1 MIKKKAVAGGIV
13 ALAAVL
19 GGGGIFA
26 WTRRTADTETLAD
39 NQKYVYAYVTSIEGN
54 ELTYMEVDESVVEAY
69 LASSTEDTENTEK
82 GGDGSG
88 APGGSDGSGAPG
100 DGSGA
105 PGRMSQGTS
114 GTNDSTE
121 MSDGMTQEENGDM
134 PGDATSD
141 GTGSNG
147 GGAPGGNGGMS
158 GKSVT
163 TLIPVSTVVHTT
175 AGTETTFQRLA
186 AGDLLKLL
194 ILRSRKLQFR
204 EASRRRKKLKSRA
217 CCRKKYRIFNGHAGF
232 CFCPDI
238 FQILKIGSCRKLSPC
253 NLGFLHRLREGM
265 PDLSQYI
272 FRHLFF

>member
-54 ELTYMEVDESVVEAY
+54 ELTYVEVDESVVEAY
-69 LASSTEDTENTEK
+69 LASSTENTENAEK

-88 APGGSDGSGAPG
+88 APGGSDGSGAPGGSDAAGAPGDGLGAPGDGSGAPGDSTEASG

-147 GGAPGGNGGMS
+147 EEAPGGNGGMS
-158 GKSVT
+158 GESVT

-194 ILRSRKLQFR
+194 IVTSEDGEEVIIEIWMQ
-204 EASRRRKKLKSRA
+204 
-217 CCRKKYRIFNGHAGF
+217 
-232 CFCPDI
+232 
-238 FQILKIGSCRKLSPC
+238 
-253 NLGFLHRLREGM
+253 
-265 PDLSQYI
+265 
-272 FRHLFF
+272 

>member
-26 WTRRTADTETLAD
+26 WTRRIEDTETLAD

-54 ELTYMEVDESVVEAY
+54 ELTYVEVDESVVEAY
-69 LASSTEDTENTEK
+69 LASSTENTENAEK
-82 GGDGSG
+82 GGDGSGAPGGSDGSGAPGGSDTAGAPEDGSG

-194 ILRSRKLQFR
+194 IVTSEDGEEVIVEIWMQ
-204 EASRRRKKLKSRA
+204 
-217 CCRKKYRIFNGHAGF
+217 
-232 CFCPDI
+232 
-238 FQILKIGSCRKLSPC
+238 
-253 NLGFLHRLREGM
+253 
-265 PDLSQYI
+265 
-272 FRHLFF
+272 

>member
-105 PGRMSQGTS
+105 PGDGSGAPGDSTEAPGDGSGAPGRMSQGTS
-114 GTNDSTE
+114 GTDANTE
-121 MSDGMTQEENGDM
+121 TSDGQPQGENGGM
-134 PGDATSD
+134 PGDTALD
-141 GTGSNG
+141 GTEKNG
-147 GGAPGGNGGMS
+147 EEAPGGNGGMS
-158 GKSVT
+158 GESVT
-163 TLIPVSTVVHTT
+163 TLIPVSTVVNTT

-194 ILRSRKLQFR
+194 IETSEDGEEVIIEIWMQ
-204 EASRRRKKLKSRA
+204 
-217 CCRKKYRIFNGHAGF
+217 
-232 CFCPDI
+232 
-238 FQILKIGSCRKLSPC
+238 
-253 NLGFLHRLREGM
+253 
-265 PDLSQYI
+265 
-272 FRHLFF
+272 

>member
-26 WTRRTADTETLAD
+26 WTCRIEDTETLAD

-114 GTNDSTE
+114 GTDAGTE
-121 MSDGMTQEENGDM
+121 TSDGQPQEENGDM

-194 ILRSRKLQFR
+194 IETSEDGEEVIIEIWMQ
-204 EASRRRKKLKSRA
+204 
-217 CCRKKYRIFNGHAGF
+217 
-232 CFCPDI
+232 
-238 FQILKIGSCRKLSPC
+238 
-253 NLGFLHRLREGM
+253 
-265 PDLSQYI
+265 
-272 FRHLFF
+272 

>member
-100 DGSGA
+100 QIPQPDVFR
-105 PGRMSQGTS
+105 GRAVLGLADPLGPVDARVPRKQVAHGTRQPRIQPDFRPKQLQGHQ
-114 GTNDSTE
+114 G
-121 MSDGMTQEENGDM
+121 
-134 PGDATSD
+134 
-141 GTGSNG
+141 
-147 GGAPGGNGGMS
+147 
-158 GKSVT
+158 
-163 TLIPVSTVVHTT
+163 
-175 AGTETTFQRLA
+175 
-186 AGDLLKLL
+186 
-194 ILRSRKLQFR
+194 
-204 EASRRRKKLKSRA
+204 
-217 CCRKKYRIFNGHAGF
+217 
-232 CFCPDI
+232 
-238 FQILKIGSCRKLSPC
+238 
-253 NLGFLHRLREGM
+253 
-265 PDLSQYI
+265 
-272 FRHLFF
+272 

>member
-194 ILRSRKLQFR
+194 IATSEDGEEVIVEIWMQ
-204 EASRRRKKLKSRA
+204 
-217 CCRKKYRIFNGHAGF
+217 
-232 CFCPDI
+232 
-238 FQILKIGSCRKLSPC
+238 
-253 NLGFLHRLREGM
+253 
-265 PDLSQYI
+265 
-272 FRHLFF
+272 

>member
-26 WTRRTADTETLAD
+26 WTRRIEDTETLAD

-54 ELTYMEVDESVVEAY
+54 ELTYVEVDESVVEAY
-69 LASSTEDTENTEK
+69 LASSTENTENAEK
-82 GGDGSG
+82 G
-88 APGGSDGSGAPG
+88 G

-194 ILRSRKLQFR
+194 ILRGRKLQFR
-204 EASRRRKKLKSRA
+204 K
-217 CCRKKYRIFNGHAGF
+217 
-232 CFCPDI
+232 
-238 FQILKIGSCRKLSPC
+238 
-253 NLGFLHRLREGM
+253 RLA
-265 PDLSQYI
+265 
-272 FRHLFF
+272 H

>member
-82 GGDGSG
+82 GRDGSG

-121 MSDGMTQEENGDM
+121 MSDGMPQEENGDM

-147 GGAPGGNGGMS
+147 EEAPGGNGGM
-158 GKSVT
+158 GGESVT

-194 ILRSRKLQFR
+194 IVTSEDGEEVIIEIWMQ
-204 EASRRRKKLKSRA
+204 
-217 CCRKKYRIFNGHAGF
+217 
-232 CFCPDI
+232 
-238 FQILKIGSCRKLSPC
+238 
-253 NLGFLHRLREGM
+253 
-265 PDLSQYI
+265 
-272 FRHLFF
+272 

>member
-26 WTRRTADTETLAD
+26 WTRRIEDTETLAD

-54 ELTYMEVDESVVEAY
+54 ELTYVEVDESVVEAY
-69 LASSTEDTENTEK
+69 LASSTENTENAEK
-82 GGDGSG
+82 GGDGSGAPGGSDGSG

-175 AGTETTFQRLA
+175 AGTETTFQRMA

-194 ILRSRKLQFR
+194 IETSEDGEEVIIEIWMQ
-204 EASRRRKKLKSRA
+204 
-217 CCRKKYRIFNGHAGF
+217 
-232 CFCPDI
+232 
-238 FQILKIGSCRKLSPC
+238 
-253 NLGFLHRLREGM
+253 
-265 PDLSQYI
+265 
-272 FRHLFF
+272 

>member
-13 ALAAVL
+13 ALAAVF

-69 LASSTEDTENTEK
+69 LASSTENTENAEK
-82 GGDGSG
+82 GGDGSR
-88 APGGSDGSGAPG
+88 APGGSDGSGAPGGSDAAGASG

-121 MSDGMTQEENGDM
+121 MSDGMPQEENGDM

-194 ILRSRKLQFR
+194 IVTSEDGEEVIIEIWMQ
-204 EASRRRKKLKSRA
+204 
-217 CCRKKYRIFNGHAGF
+217 
-232 CFCPDI
+232 
-238 FQILKIGSCRKLSPC
+238 
-253 NLGFLHRLREGM
+253 
-265 PDLSQYI
+265 
-272 FRHLFF
+272 

>member
-100 DGSGA
+100 GSDTAGAPGDSTEASGDGSGA

-114 GTNDSTE
+114 GTDANTE
-121 MSDGMTQEENGDM
+121 TSDGQPQEENGDM
-134 PGDATSD
+134 PGDTALD
-141 GTGSNG
+141 GTEKNG
-147 GGAPGGNGGMS
+147 GEAPGGNGGMS
-158 GKSVT
+158 GESVT

-194 ILRSRKLQFR
+194 IETSEDGEEVIVEIWMQ
-204 EASRRRKKLKSRA
+204 
-217 CCRKKYRIFNGHAGF
+217 
-232 CFCPDI
+232 
-238 FQILKIGSCRKLSPC
+238 
-253 NLGFLHRLREGM
+253 
-265 PDLSQYI
+265 
-272 FRHLFF
+272 

>member
-19 GGGGIFA
+19 GGGIFA
-26 WTRRTADTETLAD
+26 WTRRIEDTETLAD

-54 ELTYMEVDESVVEAY
+54 ELTYVEVDESVVEAY
-69 LASSTEDTENTEK
+69 LASSTENTENAEK
-82 GGDGSG
+82 GGDGSGAPGGSDGSGAPGGSDAAGASGDGLG

-194 ILRSRKLQFR
+194 IVTSEDGEEVIVEIWMQ
-204 EASRRRKKLKSRA
+204 
-217 CCRKKYRIFNGHAGF
+217 
-232 CFCPDI
+232 
-238 FQILKIGSCRKLSPC
+238 
-253 NLGFLHRLREGM
+253 
-265 PDLSQYI
+265 
-272 FRHLFF
+272 

>member
-13 ALAAVL
+13 ALAAVF
-19 GGGGIFA
+19 GGGGIFT

-39 NQKYVYAYVTSIEGN
+39 NLKYVYAYVTSIEGN

-194 ILRSRKLQFR
+194 IVTSEDGEEVIIEIWMQ
-204 EASRRRKKLKSRA
+204 
-217 CCRKKYRIFNGHAGF
+217 
-232 CFCPDI
+232 
-238 FQILKIGSCRKLSPC
+238 
-253 NLGFLHRLREGM
+253 
-265 PDLSQYI
+265 
-272 FRHLFF
+272 

>member
-1 MIKKKAVAGGIV
+1 MIRKKVMSGGIV

-26 WTRRTADTETLAD
+26 WTHRTADMETLAD

-69 LASSTEDTENTEK
+69 LASSTEDTENAEK
-82 GGDGSG
+82 GRDGSGAPGGSDGSGAPGGSDTAGAPEDGSG

-105 PGRMSQGTS
+105 PSRMSQGTS
-114 GTNDSTE
+114 GTNDSTV
-121 MSDGMTQEENGDM
+121 MSYGMPQEENGDM

-194 ILRSRKLQFR
+194 IVTSEDGEEVIVEIWMQ
-204 EASRRRKKLKSRA
+204 
-217 CCRKKYRIFNGHAGF
+217 
-232 CFCPDI
+232 
-238 FQILKIGSCRKLSPC
+238 
-253 NLGFLHRLREGM
+253 
-265 PDLSQYI
+265 
-272 FRHLFF
+272 

>member
-194 ILRSRKLQFR
+194 IVTSEDGEEVIIEIWMQ
-204 EASRRRKKLKSRA
+204 
-217 CCRKKYRIFNGHAGF
+217 
-232 CFCPDI
+232 
-238 FQILKIGSCRKLSPC
+238 
-253 NLGFLHRLREGM
+253 
-265 PDLSQYI
+265 
-272 FRHLFF
+272 

>member
-13 ALAAVL
+13 ALTAVL

-194 ILRSRKLQFR
+194 IETSEDGEEVIIEIWMQ
-204 EASRRRKKLKSRA
+204 
-217 CCRKKYRIFNGHAGF
+217 
-232 CFCPDI
+232 
-238 FQILKIGSCRKLSPC
+238 
-253 NLGFLHRLREGM
+253 
-265 PDLSQYI
+265 
-272 FRHLFF
+272 

>member
-26 WTRRTADTETLAD
+26 WTRRIEDTETLAD

-54 ELTYMEVDESVVEAY
+54 ELTYVEVDESVVEAY
-69 LASSTEDTENTEK
+69 LASSTENTENAEK

-100 DGSGA
+100 GSDAAGA
-105 PGRMSQGTS
+105 PGDGLGAPGGMPRGTSGTDDSTETSDGMPQGTS
-114 GTNDSTE
+114 GTDDSTE
-121 MSDGMTQEENGDM
+121 MSEVMLQGENGGM
-134 PGDATSD
+134 PGDAALD

-158 GKSVT
+158 GESVT

-194 ILRSRKLQFR
+194 IETSEDGEEVIIEIWMQ
-204 EASRRRKKLKSRA
+204 
-217 CCRKKYRIFNGHAGF
+217 
-232 CFCPDI
+232 
-238 FQILKIGSCRKLSPC
+238 
-253 NLGFLHRLREGM
+253 
-265 PDLSQYI
+265 
-272 FRHLFF
+272 

>member
-26 WTRRTADTETLAD
+26 WIRRTADTETLAD

-194 ILRSRKLQFR
+194 IETSEDGEEVIIEIWMQ
-204 EASRRRKKLKSRA
+204 
-217 CCRKKYRIFNGHAGF
+217 
-232 CFCPDI
+232 
-238 FQILKIGSCRKLSPC
+238 
-253 NLGFLHRLREGM
+253 
-265 PDLSQYI
+265 
-272 FRHLFF
+272 

>member
-121 MSDGMTQEENGDM
+121 MSDGMPQEENGDM
-134 PGDATSD
+134 PGDTALD
-141 GTGSNG
+141 GTEKNG
-147 GGAPGGNGGMS
+147 GEAPGGNGGMS
-158 GKSVT
+158 GESVT

-194 ILRSRKLQFR
+194 IETSEDGEEVIVEIWMQ
-204 EASRRRKKLKSRA
+204 
-217 CCRKKYRIFNGHAGF
+217 
-232 CFCPDI
+232 
-238 FQILKIGSCRKLSPC
+238 
-253 NLGFLHRLREGM
+253 
-265 PDLSQYI
+265 
-272 FRHLFF
+272 

>member
-100 DGSGA
+100 GSDTAGAPGDSTEASGDGSGA

-114 GTNDSTE
+114 GTDANTE
-121 MSDGMTQEENGDM
+121 TSDGQPQEENGDM
-134 PGDATSD
+134 PGDTALD
-141 GTGSNG
+141 GTEKNG
-147 GGAPGGNGGMS
+147 EEAPGGNGGMS
-158 GKSVT
+158 GESVT
-163 TLIPVSTVVHTT
+163 TLIPVSTVVNTT

-194 ILRSRKLQFR
+194 IWL
-204 EASRRRKKLKSRA
+204 
-217 CCRKKYRIFNGHAGF
+217 
-232 CFCPDI
+232 
-238 FQILKIGSCRKLSPC
+238 
-253 NLGFLHRLREGM
+253 
-265 PDLSQYI
+265 
-272 FRHLFF
+272 

>member
-26 WTRRTADTETLAD
+26 WTRRIEDTETLAD

-54 ELTYMEVDESVVEAY
+54 ELTYVEVDESVVEAY
-69 LASSTEDTENTEK
+69 LTSSTENTENAEK
-82 GGDGSG
+82 DGDGSG
-88 APGGSDGSGAPG
+88 APGGMPRGTSGTDDSTETSDGMSQGISGTDDSTETSYGMP
-100 DGSGA
+100 
-105 PGRMSQGTS
+105 QGTS

-121 MSDGMTQEENGDM
+121 MSYGMPQEENGDM

-158 GKSVT
+158 GESVT

-194 ILRSRKLQFR
+194 IETSEDGEEVIIEIWMQ
-204 EASRRRKKLKSRA
+204 
-217 CCRKKYRIFNGHAGF
+217 
-232 CFCPDI
+232 
-238 FQILKIGSCRKLSPC
+238 
-253 NLGFLHRLREGM
+253 
-265 PDLSQYI
+265 
-272 FRHLFF
+272 

>member
-1 MIKKKAVAGGIV
+1 MIRKKVMAGGIV

-26 WTRRTADTETLAD
+26 WTHRTADMETLAD

-69 LASSTEDTENTEK
+69 LASSTENTENAEK
-82 GGDGSG
+82 GGDGSGVPGGSDGSGAPGGSDTAGAPEDGSG

-114 GTNDSTE
+114 GTNDSTV
-121 MSDGMTQEENGDM
+121 MSYGMPQEENGDM

-175 AGTETTFQRLA
+175 AGTETTFQLLA

-194 ILRSRKLQFR
+194 IVTSEDGEEVIVEIWMQ
-204 EASRRRKKLKSRA
+204 
-217 CCRKKYRIFNGHAGF
+217 
-232 CFCPDI
+232 
-238 FQILKIGSCRKLSPC
+238 
-253 NLGFLHRLREGM
+253 
-265 PDLSQYI
+265 
-272 FRHLFF
+272 

>member
-1 MIKKKAVAGGIV
+1 MIRKKVMAGGIV

-26 WTRRTADTETLAD
+26 WTHRTADMETLAD

-54 ELTYMEVDESVVEAY
+54 ELTYVEVDESVVEAY
-69 LASSTEDTENTEK
+69 LASSTENTENAEK
-82 GGDGSG
+82 GGDGSGAPGGSDGSGAPGGSDAAGAPEDGSG

-114 GTNDSTE
+114 GTNDSTV
-121 MSDGMTQEENGDM
+121 MSYGMPQEENGDM

-194 ILRSRKLQFR
+194 IVTSEDGEEVIVEIWMQ
-204 EASRRRKKLKSRA
+204 
-217 CCRKKYRIFNGHAGF
+217 
-232 CFCPDI
+232 
-238 FQILKIGSCRKLSPC
+238 
-253 NLGFLHRLREGM
+253 
-265 PDLSQYI
+265 
-272 FRHLFF
+272 

>member
-26 WTRRTADTETLAD
+26 WTRRIEDTETLAD

-54 ELTYMEVDESVVEAY
+54 ELTYVEVDESVVEAY
-69 LASSTEDTENTEK
+69 LASSTENTENAEK

-88 APGGSDGSGAPG
+88 APGGSDGSGAPGGSDAAGAPGDGLGAPGDGSGQPGDSTEASG

-194 ILRSRKLQFR
+194 IETSEDGEEVIIEIWMQ
-204 EASRRRKKLKSRA
+204 
-217 CCRKKYRIFNGHAGF
+217 
-232 CFCPDI
+232 
-238 FQILKIGSCRKLSPC
+238 
-253 NLGFLHRLREGM
+253 
-265 PDLSQYI
+265 
-272 FRHLFF
+272 

>member
-1 MIKKKAVAGGIV
+1 MIRKKVMAGGIV

-26 WTRRTADTETLAD
+26 WTHRTADMETLAD

-54 ELTYMEVDESVVEAY
+54 ELTYVEVDESVVEAY
-69 LASSTEDTENTEK
+69 LASSTEDTENAEK

-88 APGGSDGSGAPG
+88 VPGGSDGSGAPG

-114 GTNDSTE
+114 GTNDSTV
-121 MSDGMTQEENGDM
+121 MSYGMPQEENGDM

-194 ILRSRKLQFR
+194 IVTSEDGEEVIVEIWMQ
-204 EASRRRKKLKSRA
+204 
-217 CCRKKYRIFNGHAGF
+217 
-232 CFCPDI
+232 
-238 FQILKIGSCRKLSPC
+238 
-253 NLGFLHRLREGM
+253 
-265 PDLSQYI
+265 
-272 FRHLFF
+272 

>member
-100 DGSGA
+100 GSDTAGAPGDSTEASGDGSGA

-114 GTNDSTE
+114 GTDANTE
-121 MSDGMTQEENGDM
+121 TSDGQPQEENGDM
-134 PGDATSD
+134 PGDTALD
-141 GTGSNG
+141 GTEKNG
-147 GGAPGGNGGMS
+147 EGAPGGNGGMS
-158 GKSVT
+158 GESVT

-194 ILRSRKLQFR
+194 IETSEDGKEVIIEIWMQ
-204 EASRRRKKLKSRA
+204 
-217 CCRKKYRIFNGHAGF
+217 
-232 CFCPDI
+232 
-238 FQILKIGSCRKLSPC
+238 
-253 NLGFLHRLREGM
+253 
-265 PDLSQYI
+265 
-272 FRHLFF
+272 

>member
-69 LASSTEDTENTEK
+69 LASSTEDTENAEK
-82 GGDGSG
+82 GRDGSGVPEGSDGSG
-88 APGGSDGSGAPG
+88 APGGSDTAGAPG

-105 PGRMSQGTS
+105 PGDSTEASGDGSGASGRMSQGTS

-121 MSDGMTQEENGDM
+121 MSDGMTQGTSGTDDSTEMSEVMLQGENGGM
-134 PGDATSD
+134 PGDAALD

-158 GKSVT
+158 GESVT

-194 ILRSRKLQFR
+194 IETSEDGEEVIIEIWMQ
-204 EASRRRKKLKSRA
+204 
-217 CCRKKYRIFNGHAGF
+217 
-232 CFCPDI
+232 
-238 FQILKIGSCRKLSPC
+238 
-253 NLGFLHRLREGM
+253 
-265 PDLSQYI
+265 
-272 FRHLFF
+272 

>member
-69 LASSTEDTENTEK
+69 LASSTEDTENAEK

-100 DGSGA
+100 GSDTAGASGDGSGA
-105 PGRMSQGTS
+105 PGGMPRGTS

-121 MSDGMTQEENGDM
+121 MSDGMPQEENGDM

-194 ILRSRKLQFR
+194 IVTSEDGEEVIVEIWMQ
-204 EASRRRKKLKSRA
+204 
-217 CCRKKYRIFNGHAGF
+217 
-232 CFCPDI
+232 
-238 FQILKIGSCRKLSPC
+238 
-253 NLGFLHRLREGM
+253 
-265 PDLSQYI
+265 
-272 FRHLFF
+272 

>member
-1 MIKKKAVAGGIV
+1 M

-26 WTRRTADTETLAD
+26 WTRRIEDTETLAD

-54 ELTYMEVDESVVEAY
+54 ELTYVEVDESVVEAY
-69 LASSTEDTENTEK
+69 LASSTENTENAEK

-88 APGGSDGSGAPG
+88 APGGSDGSGAPGGSDAAGAPGDGLGAPGDGSGAPGDSTEASG

-194 ILRSRKLQFR
+194 IETSEDGEEVIIEIWMQ
-204 EASRRRKKLKSRA
+204 
-217 CCRKKYRIFNGHAGF
+217 
-232 CFCPDI
+232 
-238 FQILKIGSCRKLSPC
+238 
-253 NLGFLHRLREGM
+253 
-265 PDLSQYI
+265 
-272 FRHLFF
+272 

>member
-82 GGDGSG
+82 GRDGSG

-121 MSDGMTQEENGDM
+121 MSDGMPQEENGDM

-147 GGAPGGNGGMS
+147 EEAPGGNGGMS
-158 GKSVT
+158 GESVT

-194 ILRSRKLQFR
+194 IVTSEDG
-204 EASRRRKKLKSRA
+204 EAV
-217 CCRKKYRIFNGHAGF
+217 I
-232 CFCPDI
+232 I
-238 FQILKIGSCRKLSPC
+238 EIWMQ
-253 NLGFLHRLREGM
+253 
-265 PDLSQYI
+265 
-272 FRHLFF
+272 

>member
-1 MIKKKAVAGGIV
+1 MIRKKVMAGGIV

-26 WTRRTADTETLAD
+26 WTHRTADMETLAD

-69 LASSTEDTENTEK
+69 LASSTENTENAEK
-82 GGDGSG
+82 GGDGSGAPGGSDGSGAPGGSDTAGAPEDGSG

-114 GTNDSTE
+114 GTNDSTV
-121 MSDGMTQEENGDM
+121 MSYGMPQEENGDM

-194 ILRSRKLQFR
+194 IVTSEDGEEVIVEIWMQ
-204 EASRRRKKLKSRA
+204 
-217 CCRKKYRIFNGHAGF
+217 
-232 CFCPDI
+232 
-238 FQILKIGSCRKLSPC
+238 
-253 NLGFLHRLREGM
+253 
-265 PDLSQYI
+265 
-272 FRHLFF
+272 

>member
-26 WTRRTADTETLAD
+26 WTRRIEDTETLAD

-54 ELTYMEVDESVVEAY
+54 ELTYVEVDESVVEAY
-69 LASSTEDTENTEK
+69 LASSTENTENAEK

-194 ILRSRKLQFR
+194 IVTSEDGEEVIVEIWMQ
-204 EASRRRKKLKSRA
+204 
-217 CCRKKYRIFNGHAGF
+217 
-232 CFCPDI
+232 
-238 FQILKIGSCRKLSPC
+238 
-253 NLGFLHRLREGM
+253 
-265 PDLSQYI
+265 
-272 FRHLFF
+272 

>member
-1 MIKKKAVAGGIV
+1 MIRKKVMAGGIV

-26 WTRRTADTETLAD
+26 WTHRTADMETLAD

-69 LASSTEDTENTEK
+69 LASSTEDTENAEK
-82 GGDGSG
+82 GGDGSGVPGGSDGSGAPGGSDTAGAPEDGSG

-114 GTNDSTE
+114 GTNDSTV
-121 MSDGMTQEENGDM
+121 MSYGMPQEENGDM

-194 ILRSRKLQFR
+194 IETSEDGEEVIIEIWMQ
-204 EASRRRKKLKSRA
+204 
-217 CCRKKYRIFNGHAGF
+217 
-232 CFCPDI
+232 
-238 FQILKIGSCRKLSPC
+238 
-253 NLGFLHRLREGM
+253 
-265 PDLSQYI
+265 
-272 FRHLFF
+272 

>member
-100 DGSGA
+100 GSDTAGAPEDGS
-105 PGRMSQGTS
+105 GTS

-194 ILRSRKLQFR
+194 IVTSEDGEEVIVEIWMQ
-204 EASRRRKKLKSRA
+204 
-217 CCRKKYRIFNGHAGF
+217 
-232 CFCPDI
+232 
-238 FQILKIGSCRKLSPC
+238 
-253 NLGFLHRLREGM
+253 
-265 PDLSQYI
+265 
-272 FRHLFF
+272 

>member
-26 WTRRTADTETLAD
+26 WTRRIEDTETLAD

-105 PGRMSQGTS
+105 PGDGSGAPGDSTETSGDGSGAPGRMSQGTS
-114 GTNDSTE
+114 GTDANTE
-121 MSDGMTQEENGDM
+121 TSDGQPQEENGDM

-194 ILRSRKLQFR
+194 IETSEDGEEVIIEIWMQ
-204 EASRRRKKLKSRA
+204 
-217 CCRKKYRIFNGHAGF
+217 
-232 CFCPDI
+232 
-238 FQILKIGSCRKLSPC
+238 
-253 NLGFLHRLREGM
+253 
-265 PDLSQYI
+265 
-272 FRHLFF
+272 

>member
-26 WTRRTADTETLAD
+26 WTRRIEDTETLAD

-54 ELTYMEVDESVVEAY
+54 ELTYVEVDESVVEAY
-69 LASSTEDTENTEK
+69 LASSTENTENAEK
-82 GGDGSG
+82 GGDGSGEPGGSDGSG
-88 APGGSDGSGAPG
+88 APGGSDAAGAPGDGLGAPGDGSGAPGDSTEASG

-194 ILRSRKLQFR
+194 IETSEDGEEVIIEIWMQ
-204 EASRRRKKLKSRA
+204 
-217 CCRKKYRIFNGHAGF
+217 
-232 CFCPDI
+232 
-238 FQILKIGSCRKLSPC
+238 
-253 NLGFLHRLREGM
+253 
-265 PDLSQYI
+265 
-272 FRHLFF
+272 